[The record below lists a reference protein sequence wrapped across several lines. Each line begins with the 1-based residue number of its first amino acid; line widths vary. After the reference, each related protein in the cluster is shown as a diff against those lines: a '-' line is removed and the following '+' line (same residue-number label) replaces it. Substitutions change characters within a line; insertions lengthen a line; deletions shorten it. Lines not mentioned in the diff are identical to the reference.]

1 MEKRRRIWKKR
12 RFTAGAFKRLPAGQI
27 RAAKGCEMSAKILN
41 DDVYLIL
48 TKFKAPCHQHT
59 CFLLLNFW
67 IIFCDGQYL
76 HLDLGAPIIKKIRP
90 FRKFCRISLVYG
102 FYRKRRTNLTEY
114 LRAKNSMTS
123 TILLRGVCGVN
134 AWTHGDRRQV
144 YQRSSSAPKPSKTR
158 QEVGLFLLLSP
169 IEGTTFYYRILSLV
183 CASVNRGQ

>member
-102 FYRKRRTNLTEY
+102 FYRKRRTNLTEH

-123 TILLRGVCGVN
+123 TILLRGVCGMN
-134 AWTHGDRRQV
+134 AWR
-144 YQRSSSAPKPSKTR
+144 PKTGLSKVELSTKT
-158 QEVGLFLLLSP
+158 VKDAAGSWPLPPPVAHWGNYFLLQNSLS
-169 IEGTTFYYRILSLV
+169 RV
-183 CASVNRGQ
+183 CQRQ